1 MSMKWM
7 FSAFLKK
14 TLGMIIA
21 ISMIGFGFLYWQKHK
36 SIVST
41 DDAYV
46 NANVIQIAPRITGQ
60 IFNLNII
67 NNQYVKKDALLFSLD
82 REPFEIATN
91 EAKAKKEKDLAIWH
105 MAELTAKRMSQL
117 VQQKVASRQAGDT
130 AEADLRSSL
139 AELQLAETSLKRATL
154 NLHYTEI
161 HAPTSGWVTNVTLRE
176 GSIVEQNRP
185 VFALISD
192 QEFWID
198 ANFKETELRSI
209 QPGQKAKIRID
220 MYPKHIFT
228 GIVESI
234 SGGTGSV
241 FSLLPP
247 QNATGNWVKVTQ
259 RIPVRIRIVDV
270 DPKYPLRIGTSATVS
285 LNIG

>member
-1 MSMKWM
+1 MKWM
-7 FSAFLKK
+7 FSSFFKK
-14 TLGMIIA
+14 TFGILIA
-21 ISMIGFGFLYWQKHK
+21 ISMICMSFLYWQKHK

-60 IFNLNII
+60 IFDLKII
-67 NNQYVKKDALLFSLD
+67 NNQYVKKNELLFSLD

-91 EAKAKKEKDLAIWH
+91 EAIAKKQKNLAQLH

-117 VQQKVASRQAGDT
+117 VEQKVASPQAGDT
-130 AEADLRSSL
+130 AEADLRSAL
-139 AELQLAETSLKRATL
+139 AELQLAETSLKRAAL
-154 NLHYTEI
+154 DLQYTEI
-161 HAPTSGWVTNVTLRE
+161 HAPASGWVTNVMLRE

-209 QPGQKAKIRID
+209 QPGQKAKVKID

-228 GIVESI
+228 GVVESI

-259 RIPVRIRIVDV
+259 RIPVRIRIIDV
-270 DPKYPLRIGTSATVS
+270 DPKYPLRIGASATVS
-285 LNIG
+285 LHIG